1 MKLIINSHIKME
13 QIRKEIQNV
22 ITLIQ
27 SNVNGNYSNQINSIL
42 NALQSQINQTHEI
55 QLYVVLLHFILN
67 TFSLVFIKVNHIKQE
82 TKKEIDL
89 IIKEYNNKPYSN
101 LDQSVNEIKKLNTDI
116 PLITPLLNAFMLIY
130 RKKQL
135 IHISKFYSKIK
146 LVTLSKI
153 LGNEVKLDDAFFSKY
168 GWIKKDTYVVIT
180 KEIEESNIKYD
191 KGVIMENIA
200 FIEQM
205 NIQYEKLIN
214 KHKDIKTYVD
224 IK

>member
-1 MKLIINSHIKME
+1 ME
-13 QIRKEIQNV
+13 QIRKDIQNV

-27 SNVNGNYSNQINSIL
+27 SNINGNYSNQINSIL
-42 NALQSQINQTHEI
+42 NALQTQQNQTHEI

-67 TFSLVFIKVNHIKQE
+67 TFSIVFIKVNHIKQE

-146 LVTLSKI
+146 LVTLSNI

-180 KEIEESNIKYD
+180 KEIEESDIKYD

-224 IK
+224 NK